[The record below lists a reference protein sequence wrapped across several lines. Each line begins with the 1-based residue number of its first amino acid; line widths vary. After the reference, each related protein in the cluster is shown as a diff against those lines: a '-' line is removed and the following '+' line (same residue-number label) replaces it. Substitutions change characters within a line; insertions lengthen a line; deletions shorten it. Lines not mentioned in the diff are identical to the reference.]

1 MQKGT
6 YLPDCASCRRRIP
19 MTTRQ
24 DMGCTFE
31 ERTAAPQVPYVLA
44 WSRGGV
50 MELPFLPSKC
60 PLYLARLP
68 ALEEVERALPHWERG
83 QLELYLGHAT
93 PAPGFLDAVRLLA
106 LSRDQLT
113 DELRAQKRRGG

>member
-1 MQKGT
+1 
-6 YLPDCASCRRRIP
+6 

-24 DMGCTFE
+24 AMGCTFE
-31 ERTAAPQVPYVLA
+31 ERTAAPQLPYVLS
-44 WSRGGV
+44 WPRGGV
-50 MELPFLPSKC
+50 MALPFTPSKC

-83 QLELYLGHAT
+83 QLEYYLGHAE

-106 LSRDQLT
+106 LSRDQL
-113 DELRAQKRRGG
+113 DAEQRARRGT